1 MLPALALRLRLRV
14 LLALLAAA
22 AVCLLATPAV
32 RKFACKIGAMDM
44 PGESRRVHD
53 HPIPRLGGL
62 ALFAGFLAGVLPFT
76 GIDEPV
82 QGILL
87 GSVIIVVTGA
97 VDDLI
102 SLRPWVKLVLQL
114 IAALVA
120 IRHGVV
126 IRILTNPGNA
136 SAEAIALGALSI
148 PVTLLWIVGMTNALN
163 LIDGLDGLAA
173 GVCGIGCASMLAVSL
188 FLPEATEISVLVAA
202 LGGACLGFL
211 PFNINPAKI
220 FMGDS
225 GSLLLGYVL
234 STASVLGLFK
244 MYTLVAFAVPVL
256 TLALPLTDT
265 AFAVIRRLS
274 RGESPFH
281 PDRGHIH
288 HRLLALGLTQKQAV
302 AVLYAASGILGA
314 AAVLLAANAAI
325 RFWLLLGAVTLA
337 FGIWLYIFA
346 GHRSPPIPRQRSRT
360 ERTKR
365 TAARNREPS
374 LQIKIVRA
382 QRDEHFPIAALPV
395 EQPQDRQHQKVL
407 GLQPL
412 WVEPLEDAVQPAAK
426 RQQRRG
432 RRFFALRRRSLRRVP
447 VRRRFAS
454 HIFRR
459 RIFHARP
466 LAGAAVVAVIGHLRA
481 PIPKT
486 PPRRSVP
493 RPQCAA
499 PGRDGAPS
507 PRSDTARARRRAAV
521 SRFRSA
527 PTQGATEAPA
537 GSLRDRRAARRL
549 PALPPRP
556 AARRPP
562 AGGFP

>member
-97 VDDLI
+97 VDDLL

-244 MYTLVAFAVPVL
+244 MYTLVAL
-256 TLALPLTDT
+256 
-265 AFAVIRRLS
+265 RCRCS
-274 RGESPFH
+274 
-281 PDRGHIH
+281 
-288 HRLLALGLTQKQAV
+288 
-302 AVLYAASGILGA
+302 
-314 AAVLLAANAAI
+314 
-325 RFWLLLGAVTLA
+325 
-337 FGIWLYIFA
+337 
-346 GHRSPPIPRQRSRT
+346 RSRCRL
-360 ERTKR
+360 RT
-365 TAARNREPS
+365 P
-374 LQIKIVRA
+374 
-382 QRDEHFPIAALPV
+382 
-395 EQPQDRQHQKVL
+395 
-407 GLQPL
+407 
-412 WVEPLEDAVQPAAK
+412 
-426 RQQRRG
+426 
-432 RRFFALRRRSLRRVP
+432 
-447 VRRRFAS
+447 
-454 HIFRR
+454 
-459 RIFHARP
+459 
-466 LAGAAVVAVIGHLRA
+466 
-481 PIPKT
+481 
-486 PPRRSVP
+486 
-493 RPQCAA
+493 
-499 PGRDGAPS
+499 
-507 PRSDTARARRRAAV
+507 
-521 SRFRSA
+521 
-527 PTQGATEAPA
+527 
-537 GSLRDRRAARRL
+537 RL
-549 PALPPRP
+549 P
-556 AARRPP
+556 
-562 AGGFP
+562 

>member
-1 MLPALALRLRLRV
+1 MLPALALRLRVRV

-87 GSVIIVVTGA
+87 GSVIVVVTGA
-97 VDDLI
+97 VDDLV
-102 SLRPWVKLVLQL
+102 SLRPWVKLVLQ
-114 IAALVA
+114 IAAAVVA

-126 IRILTNPGNA
+126 IRILTNPGDA
-136 SAEAIALGALSI
+136 SAEAIALGALSV

-188 FLPEATEISVLVAA
+188 FLPQATEISVLVAA

-265 AFAVIRRLS
+265 VFAVVRRVS
-274 RGESPFH
+274 RGESRPWPH
-281 PDRGHIH
+281 PPPAARAGAHAEAGGRRALCRQRHSRRG
-288 HRLLALGLTQKQAV
+288 G
-302 AVLYAASGILGA
+302 GA
-314 AAVLLAANAAI
+314 ARGERRDALLAA
-325 RFWLLLGAVTLA
+325 
-337 FGIWLYIFA
+337 
-346 GHRSPPIPRQRSRT
+346 
-360 ERTKR
+360 
-365 TAARNREPS
+365 ARC
-374 LQIKIVRA
+374 
-382 QRDEHFPIAALPV
+382 
-395 EQPQDRQHQKVL
+395 
-407 GLQPL
+407 G
-412 WVEPLEDAVQPAAK
+412 
-426 RQQRRG
+426 G
-432 RRFFALRRRSLRRVP
+432 
-447 VRRRFAS
+447 
-454 HIFRR
+454 
-459 RIFHARP
+459 
-466 LAGAAVVAVIGHLRA
+466 
-481 PIPKT
+481 
-486 PPRRSVP
+486 
-493 RPQCAA
+493 
-499 PGRDGAPS
+499 
-507 PRSDTARARRRAAV
+507 ARARHMAVCFRGPSFPVQPFGEGAGEGQKRGRQHETV
-521 SRFRSA
+521 SRPYRSK
-527 PTQGATEAPA
+527 
-537 GSLRDRRAARRL
+537 
-549 PALPPRP
+549 
-556 AARRPP
+556 
-562 AGGFP
+562 

>member
-1 MLPALALRLRLRV
+1 MLPALALRLRVRV

-62 ALFAGFLAGVLPFT
+62 ALFVGFLAGVLPFT

-97 VDDLI
+97 VDDLV
-102 SLRPWVKLVLQL
+102 SLRPWVKLVLQI
-114 IAALVA
+114 IAAIVA

-126 IRILTNPGNA
+126 IRILTNPGDA
-136 SAEAIALGALSI
+136 SAEVIALGALSV

-163 LIDGLDGLAA
+163 LITAVSNGANLTDGLDGLAA

-188 FLPEATEISVLVAA
+188 FLPQATEISVLVAA

-265 AFAVIRRLS
+265 VFAVVRRVS

-281 PDRGHIH
+281 ADRGHIH

-314 AAVLLAANAAI
+314 AAVLLAANAAM
-325 RFWLLLGAVTLA
+325 RFWLLLGAVALA
-337 FGIWLYIFA
+337 LGIWLYVFA
-346 GHRSPPIPRQRSRT
+346 GH
-360 ERTKR
+360 
-365 TAARNREPS
+365 
-374 LQIKIVRA
+374 
-382 QRDEHFPIAALPV
+382 HFP
-395 EQPQDRQHQKVL
+395 
-407 GLQPL
+407 
-412 WVEPLEDAVQPAAK
+412 
-426 RQQRRG
+426 
-432 RRFFALRRRSLRRVP
+432 S
-447 VRRRFAS
+447 
-454 HIFRR
+454 
-459 RIFHARP
+459 
-466 LAGAAVVAVIGHLRA
+466 
-481 PIPKT
+481 
-486 PPRRSVP
+486 
-493 RPQCAA
+493 
-499 PGRDGAPS
+499 APS
-507 PRSDTARARRRAAV
+507 AK
-521 SRFRSA
+521 A
-527 PTQGATEAPA
+527 PEKGKKED
-537 GSLRDRRAARRL
+537 GSTK
-549 PALPPRP
+549 P
-556 AARRPP
+556 
-562 AGGFP
+562 

>member
-1 MLPALALRLRLRV
+1 MLPALALRLRVRV

-62 ALFAGFLAGVLPFT
+62 ALFAGFLSGVLPFT
-76 GIDEPV
+76 VIDEPV

-97 VDDLI
+97 VDDLV
-102 SLRPWVKLVLQL
+102 SLRPWIKLVLQ
-114 IAALVA
+114 IAAAVVA

-126 IRILTNPGNA
+126 IRILTNPGDA
-136 SAEAIALGALSI
+136 SAEAIALGALSV

-188 FLPEATEISVLVAA
+188 FLPQATEISVLVAA

-265 AFAVIRRLS
+265 VFAVVRRVS

-281 PDRGHIH
+281 ADRGHIH
-288 HRLLALGLTQKQAV
+288 
-302 AVLYAASGILGA
+302 LYRQRHSRRGGGA
-314 AAVLLAANAAI
+314 ARSERRDALLAA
-325 RFWLLLGAVTLA
+325 
-337 FGIWLYIFA
+337 
-346 GHRSPPIPRQRSRT
+346 
-360 ERTKR
+360 
-365 TAARNREPS
+365 ARC
-374 LQIKIVRA
+374 
-382 QRDEHFPIAALPV
+382 
-395 EQPQDRQHQKVL
+395 
-407 GLQPL
+407 G
-412 WVEPLEDAVQPAAK
+412 
-426 RQQRRG
+426 G
-432 RRFFALRRRSLRRVP
+432 
-447 VRRRFAS
+447 
-454 HIFRR
+454 
-459 RIFHARP
+459 
-466 LAGAAVVAVIGHLRA
+466 
-481 PIPKT
+481 
-486 PPRRSVP
+486 
-493 RPQCAA
+493 
-499 PGRDGAPS
+499 
-507 PRSDTARARRRAAV
+507 ARARHMAVCFRGPSFPVRPFGKGAEEGQKRGRQHETV
-521 SRFRSA
+521 SRPYRSK
-527 PTQGATEAPA
+527 
-537 GSLRDRRAARRL
+537 
-549 PALPPRP
+549 
-556 AARRPP
+556 
-562 AGGFP
+562 